1 LPNGVFSN
9 TKSQFLGKK
18 FQGLRLE
25 NFDVFYGHL
34 EYIMTI
40 WYILCSLGIFSGFG
54 IMNQV
59 KSGNPGSFP
68 TEFIVEQY
76 TEAVIKFFIAN
87 VVEGNCVKV
96 ESERLRKTIFFI
108 IKILFRT

>member
-1 LPNGVFSN
+1 
-9 TKSQFLGKK
+9 
-18 FQGLRLE
+18 
-25 NFDVFYGHL
+25 
-34 EYIMTI
+34 MTI
-40 WYILCSLGIFSGFG
+40 WYILCSLGTFSGFG

-68 TEFIVEQY
+68 TEFIVKQY

-96 ESERLRKTIFFI
+96 ESERLRKTIFLLLRSCFVHERPSRVFSSFLWRI
-108 IKILFRT
+108 AFYCICDTIKV